1 MPSQAISAQG
11 TTLSIGTASGSANN
25 ITGISLTNPCRI
37 TLQSSVSG
45 LSVGDV
51 VSITGITGTTQLNGR
66 TFVVEYI
73 EAANK
78 IITLVGV
85 DALAYSAWVSGGTV
99 TSVTLTEIADMQSF
113 SGFDGAS
120 SEIDVTNLSS
130 TAKEFIAGLADSGNV
145 SIEMNG
151 VLDDPGQIALAAAK
165 ESGAVKEFKLE
176 LPDGHTATFSAFVKS
191 FSASGGVDQPF
202 KRSASLRLSG
212 PVTWA

>member
-1 MPSQAISAQG
+1 MPSNAISAQG
-11 TTLSIGTASGSANN
+11 STLSIGTASGSANN
-25 ITGISLTNPCRI
+25 ITAVSLTNPCRV

-51 VSITGITGTTQLNGR
+51 VAIADITGTTQLNGR

-73 EAANK
+73 ESANK
-78 IITLVGV
+78 IITLAGV
-85 DALAYSAWVSGGTV
+85 DALAYTAWSSGGTV
-99 TSVTLTEIADMQSF
+99 TPTTLTEITEVQSF

-130 TAKEFIAGLADSGNV
+130 TAKEFVAGLADSGNV
-145 SIEMNG
+145 SVEMNG
-151 VLDDPGQIALAAAK
+151 YLDDPGQIALAAAQT
-165 ESGAVKEFKLE
+165 SGALKKFKLE

-191 FSASGGVDQPF
+191 FSASGGVDQTF